1 MRVVIVDDQGS
12 ARALLAELVKS
23 AIADA
28 DVHAFFDPEDALA
41 WCSAAPPDIALVD
54 YRMQF
59 VDGITFSQ
67 RLRAMPGG
75 LRTAIVMVSAQ
86 DDAALQHAAL
96 DSGAIAYFKKPVNA
110 DFRKLLQN
118 LSATLLA
125 QALPPSNTPCD
136 PKTTGASVRALRE
149 MAARARSVRPWMQA
163 LGPEVN
169 TIARAIGRQLAV
181 GPETMAML
189 GFASELC
196 DIGMVG
202 VPESVATAS
211 EPLSPSDL
219 LQIRK
224 APEYAYAILSL
235 VNDVLAN
242 GVRHAHEHYDGSGY
256 PDGLAGDAIPLI
268 SRILAV
274 AGSYCAMVSERPYRA
289 AMPASLALSTIQGH
303 SGTHY
308 DPKVVGALLDA
319 LSAER
324 SLFVE
329 EAQTSAPLTGAAPTT
344 P

>member
-1 MRVVIVDDQGS
+1 VIVDDQGS
-12 ARALLAELVKS
+12 ARALLTDLVKG

-59 VDGITFSQ
+59 IDGITFIQ

-86 DDAALQHAAL
+86 DDAALQHAAV

-110 DFRKLLQN
+110 DFRKLIHN
-118 LSATLLA
+118 LHTTLLA
-125 QALPPSNTPCD
+125 QALPPSATPCD
-136 PKTTGASVRALRE
+136 PKTTCTSVRALRE

-181 GPETMAML
+181 ESETMAML
-189 GFASELC
+189 GFASELW
-196 DIGMVG
+196 DIGMIG
-202 VPESVATAS
+202 VPESVATAN
-211 EPLSPSDL
+211 EPLSQSAL

-242 GVRHAHEHYDGSGY
+242 AVRHAHEHYDGSGY

-274 AGSYCAMVSERPYRA
+274 AGSYCAMVSARPYRPA
-289 AMPASLALSTIQGH
+289 LPASLALSTIQGH
-303 SGTHY
+303 SGTRY

-319 LSAER
+319 LSADR
-324 SLFVE
+324 TLVSGASPTAASL
-329 EAQTSAPLTGAAPTT
+329 AGAASAT